1 MKNLER
7 NSGFTLLELIVV
19 LAGLGI
25 LSSLAIPNYMK
36 YLDYAKIDE
45 AKSLLNSVAADC
57 LQGYRQNKS
66 RLTEPVNDNIIS
78 YRRVKS
84 TGYLLQDGQKGSTD
98 ENYLP
103 TCGSVY
109 INPAPT
115 SDSSRFPILGFQIK
129 DGILTKLASSE
140 GEEASYVADSWAGK
154 NSTKS
159 DDFLKWQALDAAILA
174 AKKECE
180 KNEEDFQK
188 NVGVGVTK
196 TWDPEASSGCSLKP
210 PIDQANLDKCTPN
223 GCTKDVYYL
232 DGDICGYTPG
242 EFKVCQDE
250 KLDEAC
256 KADKAT
262 KESEKAMTKTI
273 EGDLLPNCKLQ
284 RFWFIEGND
293 MGSAEAWKARKCE
306 INKKDLVTYSG
317 TIEHCDISPIYII
330 NGEEILG
337 DRDLAKSKYEKHIA
351 EDKDAQCTVALN
363 DDAKTKSTPG
373 PHTSPTPE
381 GMEPIVGK
389 DCGERYW
396 YCHKSGKIY
405 REPDAEAKYNADE
418 SCKIKYCPPPRLNC
432 KKKKHR
438 GKAECVKYFNC
449 LNGL

>member
-159 DDFLKWQALDAAILA
+159 DDFLNWRALDAAILA

-232 DGDICGYTPG
+232 DGEICGYTPG

-250 KLDEAC
+250 KLDAAC

-273 EGDLLPNCKLQ
+273 EGDTPKLQ
-284 RFWFIEGND
+284 KTRWFIEGND
-293 MGSAEAWKARKCE
+293 MGSA
-306 INKKDLVTYSG
+306 
-317 TIEHCDISPIYII
+317 
-330 NGEEILG
+330 
-337 DRDLAKSKYEKHIA
+337 
-351 EDKDAQCTVALN
+351 
-363 DDAKTKSTPG
+363 
-373 PHTSPTPE
+373 
-381 GMEPIVGK
+381 GMESTKVRNKQKRPRHLQRHNQTL
-389 DCGERYW
+389 RYIAHLHNKW
-396 YCHKSGKIY
+396 GRNTWKQGPSQEQI
-405 REPDAEAKYNADE
+405 
-418 SCKIKYCPPPRLNC
+418 
-432 KKKKHR
+432 
-438 GKAECVKYFNC
+438 
-449 LNGL
+449 